1 MVSSKRSKILFP
13 MIAYGGLCR
22 GEYSL
27 ACSSLFIKTV
37 LQRGDVSFSSTGIF
51 FESLVSRARNSAAA
65 SMLNG
70 DYTHLLFIDVDIDFA
85 VDDVFKLIDADLD
98 VVTGLYPKK
107 YLNQEKISYLA
118 NNKPS
123 VFQDKNWSKLATD
136 FSTEVTEKTLNQ
148 VRQNSKFVEVNYAAT
163 GFMLIKR
170 HVFLEIIKQKPHI
183 KYRNDIDGYSGYG
196 DNFYDFFPAKINQE
210 TKKFESED
218 YGFCNLWKECGGKIH
233 AIPEIELGHLGNYKY
248 QSSFKH
254 QLDFFE

>member
-1 MVSSKRSKILFP
+1 MT
-13 MIAYGGLCR
+13 
-22 GEYSL
+22 E
-27 ACSSLFIKTV
+27 
-37 LQRGDVSFSSTGIF
+37 
-51 FESLVSRARNSAAA
+51 
-65 SMLNG
+65 LN
-70 DYTHLLFIDVDIDFA
+70 
-85 VDDVFKLIDADLD
+85 
-98 VVTGLYPKK
+98 PKK
-107 YLNQEKISYLA
+107 NLNQEQISYLA